1 MTALQH
7 IMRLHAV
14 LAGDETDATAAFFKS
29 RIVKAEF
36 LLRHAQGT
44 LLSLRISR
52 GITLFFPKPGASA
65 GTLRAEPQ
73 ATWLLLFFCLS
84 AFNGANGRFAAGKR
98 RGGNG
103 RFFANNDRR
112 RSHRVPWWP
121 AFPAVR
127 HTELRQYY
135 LHNIS

>member
-36 LLRHAQGT
+36 LLRHTQGT

-52 GITLFFPKPGASA
+52 GIALFPETRRVSRHSA
-65 GTLRAEPQ
+65 G
-73 ATWLLLFFCLS
+73 
-84 AFNGANGRFAAGKR
+84 GAAGDLAAPHSSAYR
-98 RGGNG
+98 RLMARTVVLRPSNG
-103 RFFANNDRR
+103 LAAMAAFSQMMIVVVRI
-112 RSHRVPWWP
+112 
-121 AFPAVR
+121 AFPEGR
-127 HTELRQYY
+127 HFRQ
-135 LHNIS
+135 